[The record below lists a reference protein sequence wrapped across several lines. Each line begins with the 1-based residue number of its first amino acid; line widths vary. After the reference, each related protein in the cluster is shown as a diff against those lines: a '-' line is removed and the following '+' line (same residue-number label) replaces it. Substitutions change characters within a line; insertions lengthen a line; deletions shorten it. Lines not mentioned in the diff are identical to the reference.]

1 MRIFA
6 GVLVLCACAGQ
17 KVAPAAPSA
26 PKVSFNGSR
35 VHAYTDTFA
44 VTSVADTA
52 SNVWVGSTHG
62 LLRYDLVGGAHA
74 TVIGTNDGLPAERVA
89 AVSADSQGAVWVAT
103 AKGISRGYKG
113 GWTNLPP
120 APVGPFV
127 TGLVPT
133 LGGKGAW
140 SGGPEGL
147 ARLKDRRWEQ
157 FLADVSVTALAM
169 DPSGTLWIG
178 TGGKG
183 LLRIPPSQDR
193 LEQFSA
199 LQGCE
204 VDVVRGLA
212 ATDKGIIAVGDGA
225 GEPRAALYDGTR
237 FHSYK
242 ISGVPLLEW
251 AARAGNQTYVG
262 AGDTAYLVDIVTVL
276 PETPPAEG
284 PVRFSPTFSQVARD
298 GKLVQLAPNLAG
310 STLEEPAPPKLGKKP
325 PKGVLGAPLIV
336 TSEYAKLPEGV
347 TAVSGSERGLLV
359 GTRFL
364 GVLRVENG
372 VPRRFRTVDLTTGAE
387 RLTVACATDDDC
399 YLATGAGRCLRFDGQ
414 SFEAADVDPEDGARV
429 LALVKSQK
437 GEVLALHR
445 GASDPHLR
453 ISVVD
458 KGKGTP
464 VSMEAVE
471 VPVGV
476 PDLNFAAF
484 APDGHLWLGLR
495 YFDKDM
501 DAVDYGAA
509 ELSLDSG
516 DVVYHRSDSKEQPLP
531 NDTVAVYFRSPTESW
546 FATRSGV
553 VRISAGKIKIFTEN
567 DNLQTELS
575 QDIGPGPGGQIWV
588 ATQHGIGQWDG
599 ARWSFPKLGPFYL
612 KSTSL
617 AHDDKGHVFLGT
629 EKGLYCVGDCAPEPI
644 DSKRGLLDDSVLDL
658 TVDARGRVWVLTEK
672 GISIV
677 EP

>member
-1 MRIFA
+1 MR
-6 GVLVLCACAGQ
+6 LCLSCLLLAACAGP
-17 KVAPAAPSA
+17 KVTPPPPAPARPAFSA
-26 PKVSFNGSR
+26 SR
-35 VHAYTDTFA
+35 VRAYTDTFA

-52 SNVWVGSTHG
+52 ANVWVGSTHG
-62 LLRYDLVGGAHA
+62 LLRWDLMGGAHA

-89 AVSADSQGAVWVAT
+89 AVSSDSLGAVWVAT

-113 GWTNLPP
+113 GWSNLPP

-157 FLADVSVTALAM
+157 FLADVGVTALAM
-169 DPSGTLWIG
+169 DPGGALWIG

-183 LLRIPPSQDR
+183 LLRIPASQDR

-199 LQGCE
+199 QQGCE

-212 ATDKGIIAVGDGA
+212 ATDKGILAVGEG
-225 GEPRAALYDGTR
+225 GNEPRAALFDGTR

-242 ISGVPLLEW
+242 IAGVPLLEW
-251 AARAGNQTYVG
+251 AARAGTQTYVG
-262 AGDTAYLVDIVTVL
+262 AGDTAYLLNIMSAV
-276 PETPPAEG
+276 PEQPPPEG
-284 PVRFSPTFSQVARD
+284 PVRFSPTYSEIVKE
-298 GKLVQLAPNLAG
+298 GKLLHLAPNLAG
-310 STLEEPAPPKLGKKP
+310 SSLEDPGPARSGKKP
-325 PKGVLGAPLIV
+325 PRGAPSPPLLI

-347 TAVSGSERGLLV
+347 TAVAGSDRGLLV

-372 VPRRFRTVDLTTGAE
+372 VPRRFRTIDLTTGAE
-387 RLTVACATDDDC
+387 RLTVACVSAEEC
-399 YLATGAGRCLRFDGQ
+399 YLATGGGRCWRFDGQ
-414 SFEAADVDPEDGARV
+414 SFEVADVDPEEGARV
-429 LALVKSQK
+429 LALVKSPK
-437 GEVLALHR
+437 GEVMALHR
-445 GASDPHLR
+445 GADDPHLR
-453 ISVVD
+453 ISVVE

-471 VPVGV
+471 VPMGV

-484 APDGHLWLGLR
+484 APDGRLWLGLR
-495 YFDKDM
+495 YFDKDR
-501 DAVDYGAA
+501 DPVDYGAA
-509 ELSLDSG
+509 ELSLDTG
-516 DVVYHRSDSKEQPLP
+516 KVVYHRSDSKELALP
-531 NDTVAVYFRSPTESW
+531 NDTVAMYFRSPTESW

-553 VRISAGKIKIFTEN
+553 VRWSGGKIKIFTEN
-567 DNLQTELS
+567 DNLQTELI
-575 QDIGPGPGGQIWV
+575 QDIGPGLDGQIWV

-617 AHDDKGHVFLGT
+617 GHDDKGHIFLGT

>member
-1 MRIFA
+1 MRVFCFC
-6 GVLVLCACAGQ
+6 VLAACAGQ
-17 KVAPAAPSA
+17 KVTPTTAAP
-26 PKVSFNGSR
+26 PRPSFAASHVR
-35 VHAYTDTFA
+35 AYTDTFA

-52 SNVWVGSTHG
+52 ANIWVGTTHG
-62 LLRYDLVGGAHA
+62 LLRWDLMGGAHA

-89 AVSADSQGAVWVAT
+89 AVASDSQGAVWVAT

-113 GWTNLPP
+113 AWSNLPP

-133 LGGKGAW
+133 LAGKGAW
-140 SGGPEGL
+140 AGGPEGL
-147 ARLKDRRWEQ
+147 ARLRDRRWERY
-157 FLADVSVTALAM
+157 LADVSVTALAM
-169 DPSGTLWIG
+169 DASGTLWIG

-183 LLRIPPSQDR
+183 ILRIPPSQDR
-193 LEQFSA
+193 LEQFSSA
-199 LQGCE
+199 QGCE

-212 ATDKGIIAVGDGA
+212 ATDKGVLAVGDGA
-225 GEPRAALYDGTR
+225 SEPRAAFYDGAR
-237 FHSYK
+237 FYSYK
-242 ISGVPLLEW
+242 ITGAPTLEW

-262 AGDTAYLVDIVTVL
+262 VGDTAYLVST
-276 PETPPAEG
+276 TGGGEG
-284 PVRFSPTFSQVARD
+284 NLHFAATMSEVVKD
-298 GKLVQLAPNLAG
+298 GKLLQLAPNLLG
-310 STLEEPAPPKLGKKP
+310 SSLEEPGAPTISKKP
-325 PKGVLGAPLIV
+325 PQKNGPPPPPALIA
-336 TSEYAKLPEGV
+336 SEYVKLPDGV
-347 TAVSGSERGLLV
+347 TAVAGSERGLLV

-372 VPRRFRTVDLTTGAE
+372 VPRRFRMFDLTTGAE
-387 RLTVACATDDDC
+387 RLTVACGAGGTEDEC
-399 YLATGAGRCLRFDGQ
+399 YLATGGPRSWRFDGQ
-414 SFEAADVDPEDGARV
+414 SFEVADVDPEEGARV
-429 LALVKSQK
+429 LALVKSAK

-445 GASDPHLR
+445 GSSDAHLR
-453 ISVVD
+453 ISVLD

-484 APDGHLWLGLR
+484 APDGRLWLGLR
-495 YFDKDM
+495 YFDKDL
-501 DAVDYGAA
+501 DPVDYGAA
-509 ELSLDSG
+509 ELEMQSG
-516 DVVYHRSDSKEQPLP
+516 KVIYHRADSKGLALP
-531 NDTVAVYFRSPTESW
+531 NDTVAMYFRSAKESW

-553 VRISAGKIKIFTEN
+553 VRVTDGIVKIFTEN
-567 DNLQTELS
+567 DNLASELI
-575 QDIGPGPGGQIWV
+575 QDIGPGPGNEIWV
-588 ATQHGIGQWDG
+588 ATHHGIGQWDG
-599 ARWSFPKLGPFYL
+599 TRWTFPKLGPFYL

-617 AHDDKGHVFLGT
+617 GHDEKGHIFLGT
-629 EKGLYCVGDCAPEPI
+629 EKGLYCVGDCSPEPI